1 MLGISGAL
9 YGMAILLFFDR
20 ALLML
25 SNILFLVGLYILVG
39 LSEVIMFF
47 ARKIKGSIA
56 LFIGLVFIVVGF
68 KFIGVLLQLYGVYEF
83 FKVYALKFLS
93 YFEYVPI
100 LGPYIRKMRENANLK
115 KNDDINKV

>member
-93 YFEYVPI
+93 YFEYVPV

-115 KNDDINKV
+115 KNDDANKV